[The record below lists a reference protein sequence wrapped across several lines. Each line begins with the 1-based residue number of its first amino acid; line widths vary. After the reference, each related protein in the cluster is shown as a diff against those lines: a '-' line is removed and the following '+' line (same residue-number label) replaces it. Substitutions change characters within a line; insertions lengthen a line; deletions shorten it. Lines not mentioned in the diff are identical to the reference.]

1 MDEFNKQTRFRLDQ
15 IISTDCYFYQEIV
28 QKKLSCKKLGKVAS
42 TLDYIQ
48 YVLIVLSAPSGG
60 VRIMLSASV
69 DGAPIGIAGASFTL
83 ILSLATGI
91 TKKLLSTTKN
101 KKKSMTEF
109 L

>member
-1 MDEFNKQTRFRLDQ
+1 M
-15 IISTDCYFYQEIV
+15 
-28 QKKLSCKKLGKVAS
+28 
-42 TLDYIQ
+42 
-48 YVLIVLSAPSGG
+48 IVLSATSGG

-69 DGAPIGIAGASFTL
+69 DGAPIGIARASFTL

-109 L
+109 LWWLKVN